1 MMDTVHLFVAFFFLP
16 IITSNVELRVSN
28 LYVESDMDAFANRE
42 GEDQQW

>member
-16 IITSNVELRVSN
+16 IITTNVESRVLNSH
-28 LYVESDMDAFANRE
+28 VESDMDAFANRE